1 MTRTMRVLGISLLAG
16 YAAACGTSEA
26 DDVHVTRSALVVN
39 QANVFGFEDPAHW
52 QSSVALS
59 SSTTHT
65 QGAVSLGVK
74 AKGWTEIT
82 SVALSSLTGVTGMAR
97 VDLRLPTAQ
106 PNASWYG
113 TAQLFVSV
121 PSKGVNNEPLG
132 LQELTGKPLNQFFSL
147 DYNLPQALVT
157 KLQAG
162 GYSDFKVKVVLN
174 VPFNATGTYLLD
186 NLRFVAGQT
195 GGCGDFVEGNVLG
208 TWTSGGDAATTTL
221 SVLTSGA
228 VRGSQALRAVT
239 NAPFDFF
246 VRYVAPTPINASTA
260 NELRVA
266 VRSLN
271 TTPGGWQ
278 VAGPILVAED
288 TNGARIQFEPRRQ
301 MLGVDGNLWT
311 VASAP
316 LAGSPSWVTTG
327 GPVNWSSIRAI
338 EIHADTFDDGFTLD
352 VDAVS
357 FERTGTT
364 CECTTPCGTHGVCNQ
379 SHLYCDCQLGWGG
392 TASCSSCAAGFALQN
407 NACVL
412 QNDGTSTVWPNAFSK
427 AASDPWLAV
436 HHDEIQTVKPN
447 VLVIDFVNVS
457 NPTQDQARVNQIFT
471 AYREAS
477 RMQGFKNPSQGS
489 QLQYQLAKFVDLRDG
504 VNGRPPAP
512 AGFPYQNSTLYPASA
527 AARAA
532 GQTVDYSLFYGQTF
546 AALYGYPD
554 PAQPSRFL
562 TLCELADRGIVHE
575 LWVVASGDVPDAGM
589 AEVLE
594 HKQRYSTFGSRIAG
608 PANRCAGN
616 GCFRPE
622 VPACGRSLRIGLVN
636 YNRGPGCYLES
647 LGHGME
653 SAMGQDIFP
662 PVQKWFVPFA
672 GFDLDTRWNL
682 PFTSLYA
689 VGCDDEA
696 HCMTYPSTT
705 SIRVDF
711 FGSILN
717 RNPWDAVCGN
727 VHLAPNA
734 HAQYDL
740 CGGATNPDLSCNLAQ
755 SSVVSTSCTG
765 YGRHAGASGADLKQ
779 NVTSTNWV
787 TPYGALAQDCQ
798 GSFLVWWHQNMPM
811 FGSGQTFTDGTKMK
825 SVWPYLYY

>member
-1 MTRTMRVLGISLLAG
+1 MVGLAVG
-16 YAAACGTSEA
+16 LVACSSGPETETVKAA
-26 DDVHVTRSALVVN
+26 RSALVAN

-74 AKGWTEIT
+74 AKGYTEVT
-82 SVALSSLTGVTGMAR
+82 SVALPSLTGVTGLFR
-97 VDLRLPTAQ
+97 IDLLLPTAQ
-106 PNASWYG
+106 PNPFWLG

-121 PSKGVNNEPLG
+121 PSKGVNNEYLG

-147 DYNLPQALVT
+147 DFNLPQALVT
-157 KLQAG
+157 TLQAG

-174 VPFNATGTYLLD
+174 VPFDATGTYLVD

-195 GGCGDFVEGNVLG
+195 GGCGDFVEGNVLA
-208 TWTSGGDAATTTL
+208 TWTTGSSDGAATTL
-221 SVLTSGA
+221 SVLASGA

-239 NAPFDFF
+239 NSGFDFW
-246 VRYVAPTPINASTA
+246 VRYNAPAPINASAA

-266 VRSLN
+266 VRGNN
-271 TTPGGWQ
+271 TTPIGWQ
-278 VAGPILVAED
+278 ENGPILVVED
-288 TNGARIQFEPRRQ
+288 TAGARIQFQPRRQ
-301 MLGVDGNLWT
+301 LLSIDGLSWN
-311 VASAP
+311 VASVPITGAP
-316 LAGSPSWVTTG
+316 NWITSG
-327 GPVNWSSIRAI
+327 GPVNWSSIRAV
-338 EIHADTFDDGFTLD
+338 EIHADTWDFGFTLD

-364 CECTTPCGTHGVCNQ
+364 CECATACGAHGVCNQ
-379 SHLYCDCQLGWGG
+379 DHLYCDCNLGWGG
-392 TASCSSCAAGFALQN
+392 TASCSACAAGFSLQGG
-407 NACVL
+407 ACVL
-412 QNDGTSTVWPNAFSK
+412 QNDGVSTVWPNQFSK

-447 VLVIDFVNVS
+447 VLVVDFVNVS
-457 NPTQDQARVNQIFT
+457 NPTQDQALINQLFA

-477 RMQGFKNPSQGS
+477 RMQGFKNPSQAS

-504 VNGRPPAP
+504 VGGRPPP
-512 AGFPYQNSTLYPASA
+512 PPGYPYQNSTLYPTSA
-527 AARAA
+527 ALGGREPGAL
-532 GQTVDYSLFYGQTF
+532 VDYAAFYGQTF

-554 PAQPSRFL
+554 PAQPGRFL

-575 LWVVASGDVPDAGM
+575 LWVVGSGDVPDAGM

-594 HKQRYSTFGSRIAG
+594 SKQRYSTFGSKLAG
-608 PANRCAGN
+608 TFNRCAGN
-616 GCFRPE
+616 GCFRAE
-622 VPACGRSLRIGLVN
+622 VPVCGRSLRIGLVN

-689 VGCDDEA
+689 VDCATPGSCL
-696 HCMTYPSTT
+696 TYPSTT
-705 SIRVDF
+705 SIRIDF
-711 FGSILN
+711 FGSIFT
-717 RNPWDAVCGN
+717 RNPWDAICGN

-740 CGGATNPDLSCNLAQ
+740 CGGAFNPDGSCNLAQ

-765 YGRHAGASGADLKQ
+765 YGRHGGAGGADLKQ
-779 NVTSTNWV
+779 NVSSSAWM
-787 TPYGALAQDCQ
+787 TPYGALAGDCQ
-798 GSFLVWWHQNMPM
+798 GAFLVWWHQNMPM
-811 FGSGQTFTDGTKMK
+811 FGSGQTFASGEKMK